1 MQMSGHPAD
10 LTALAAP
17 GLVYDGNA
25 LIFAQGLMEMDAS
38 VGSPGVC
45 LGRGAAQKRFPQVL
59 GSSWARGRRGPAH
72 LRKPRTNEP

>member
-1 MQMSGHPAD
+1 MQMSDHPAD
-10 LTALAAP
+10 LAVPAVP

-45 LGRGAAQKRFPQVL
+45 LGRGVAQKRFPTGAEQQL
-59 GSSWARGRRGPAH
+59 GSGRRGP
-72 LRKPRTNEP
+72 LTCRSPG